1 VKYANELVLMA
12 KEVIVLQG
20 MLERLTE
27 VVRRYGIE
35 RNVEEIK
42 VMKISRKQPPPPVKI
57 IAKAVFDNKENF
69 SPTNW
74 TYILGRN

>member
-27 VVRRYGIE
+27 FVRRYGIE

-42 VMKISRKQPPPPVKI
+42 VVKISRQNPPSTDYG
-57 IAKAVFDNKENF
+57 KAVFDNKENF
-69 SPTNW
+69 APTNW

>member
-1 VKYANELVLMA
+1 M
-12 KEVIVLQG
+12 VLQG

-35 RNVEEIK
+35 RNVEETK
-42 VMKISRKQPPPPVKI
+42 VMKISKQPPPPLPPVQI
-57 IAKAVFDNKENF
+57 MAKAMFDNKEKF

>member
-1 VKYANELVLMA
+1 MA

-42 VMKISRKQPPPPVKI
+42 VMKISRKQPPPQ
-57 IAKAVFDNKENF
+57 
-69 SPTNW
+69 
-74 TYILGRN
+74 

>member
-42 VMKISRKQPPPPVKI
+42 VIKISKKQPPPPPK
-57 IAKAVFDNKENF
+57 
-69 SPTNW
+69 
-74 TYILGRN
+74 